1 MHKPTIKPYIIGFIL
16 SIVLTLAAFYLV
28 NQHVTT
34 QFLSYEIIVFII
46 LSLAV
51 AQLFVQLFF
60 FLHMGKEQKPRWNL
74 FVFVTFAGM
83 ILLIVIASLWIMHH
97 LEYNHDEH
105 IMEKEIL
112 DKELMEL
119 PGYTQEDKQ
128 KAIQN
133 R

>member
-16 SIVLTLAAFYLV
+16 SIVLTLLAFFIV
-28 NQHVTT
+28 SQHVTANVFT
-34 QFLSYEIIVFII
+34 YEIVITII
-46 LSLAV
+46 LCLAV

-60 FLHMGKEQKPRWNL
+60 FLHMGKEKKPRWNL
-74 FVFVTFAGM
+74 FVFVTFSGM
-83 ILLIVIASLWIMHH
+83 ILLIVIASLWIMYH
-97 LEYNHDEH
+97 LNYNMSGHD
-105 IMEKEIL
+105 MEKKIL

-119 PGYTQEDKQ
+119 PGYSQEDKQ